1 MSNFEGGEPPLG
13 HIHLPP
19 NFTGLLD
26 TPFRNFLEI
35 FLKIH
40 DIDLILN
47 HPTVYQLKLYLS
59 ITNDNHA
66 KTDQRNHI
74 LC

>member
-1 MSNFEGGEPPLG
+1 MAFLSNFEGGEPPLG

-26 TPFRNFLEI
+26 TPFGNFLEI

-40 DIDLILN
+40 DIDLILR
-47 HPTVYQLKLYLS
+47 HPSTQYSVEYTVQCRVHS
-59 ITNDNHA
+59 SV
-66 KTDQRNHI
+66 
-74 LC
+74 

>member
-1 MSNFEGGEPPLG
+1 MAFLSNFEGGEPPLG

-26 TPFRNFLEI
+26 TPFGNFLEI

-40 DIDLILN
+40 DIDLILR
-47 HPTVYQLKLYLS
+47 HPTIEAHLVRVRRLFVFQQDS
-59 ITNDNHA
+59 IP
-66 KTDQRNHI
+66 
-74 LC
+74 L

>member
-1 MSNFEGGEPPLG
+1 MAFLPILSNFEGGEPPLG

-26 TPFRNFLEI
+26 TPFGNFLEI

-40 DIDLILN
+40 DIDLILR
-47 HPTVYQLKLYLS
+47 HPKTHAL
-59 ITNDNHA
+59 NDYYG
-66 KTDQRNHI
+66 
-74 LC
+74 L